1 MCSNSDVTR
10 LPWNVPHTH
19 VQVKAMAERDAR
31 NEELKRKLEAR
42 DSDLRMM
49 EELLEQKNRLVRD
62 LELEKAD
69 PLSKDIAAF
78 FGGDEAPAT
87 GAAPATASAS
97 AGKDEQR
104 ESDPETPAA
113 TVVAGSPGL
122 GNDIDMYFKQGTSA
136 TTTTATAATPAA
148 ASPPAPPTTA
158 TVRPHPRL

>member
-1 MCSNSDVTR
+1 
-10 LPWNVPHTH
+10 
-19 VQVKAMAERDAR
+19 MAERDAR

-97 AGKDEQR
+97 ASAGKDEQR

-113 TVVAGSPGL
+113 AVVAGSPGL
-122 GNDIDMYFKQGTSA
+122 GNDIDMYFKQGTTA